1 MTEAEA
7 LTKWCPEARVSLYH
21 RATDANRMV
30 RYGSG
35 EGSEDFQEFLAQTRC
50 LGSGC
55 MAWRWRTEPLN
66 PAIQGSPALLAGDGY
81 CGKAGKP

>member
-1 MTEAEA
+1 MSSLTEKEA
-7 LTKWCPEARVSLYH
+7 RRKWCPEARVSLYH

-35 EGSEDFQEFLAQTRC
+35 VDSEDHVAFEAATRC
-50 LGSGC
+50 IASDC
-55 MAWRWRTEPLN
+55 MMWQWHDHPEGHRLFGR
-66 PAIQGSPALLAGDGY
+66 